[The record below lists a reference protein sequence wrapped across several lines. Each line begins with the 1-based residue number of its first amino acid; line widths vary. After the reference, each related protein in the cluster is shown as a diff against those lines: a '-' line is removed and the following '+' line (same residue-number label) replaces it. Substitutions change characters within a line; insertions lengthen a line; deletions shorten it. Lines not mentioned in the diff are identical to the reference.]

1 MSRKLWSVAAL
12 AFVLPFTT
20 ANAQKIG
27 FGASAGLA
35 APLGDFGKAA
45 QSGYDLTGMLTLSV
59 PAAPIG
65 GRAEV
70 SYSAFSGK
78 GAASG
83 INQTLTSGTIN
94 ATISQPGIMGIY
106 AIAGLGIY
114 KPGCDGCTNVDSRVG
129 FNGGAGYKF
138 GLSGFSAFVEARYH
152 TFSNGSNNG
161 GGTTSWI
168 PVVFG
173 ITF

>member
-1 MSRKLWSVAAL
+1 MSRKLWTAVAVAAF
-12 AFVLPFTT
+12 ALPLTA

-35 APLGDFGKAA
+35 APMGDFGDIA
-45 QSGYDLTGMLTLSV
+45 QSGYNLTGMLTLSV

-70 SYSAFSGK
+70 SYAGFSGK

-83 INQTLTSGTIN
+83 INQSMTSGTVN
-94 ATISQPGIMGIY
+94 ATISQPGFMGIY
-106 AIAGLGIY
+106 GIAGVGIY
-114 KPGCDGCTNVDSRVG
+114 KYGCDGCGSTDSKFG
-129 FNGGAGYKF
+129 WNGGGGYKF

-152 TFSNGSNNG
+152 SVSSNGV
-161 GGTTSWI
+161 TDSWV

>member
-1 MSRKLWSVAAL
+1 MSRKLWSVAAVA
-12 AFVLPFTT
+12 AFALPFT
-20 ANAQKIG
+20 AASAQKIG

-35 APLGDFGKAA
+35 APMGDFGKIA
-45 QSGYDLTGMLTLSV
+45 QSGYDITGMVTLSV

-70 SYSAFSGK
+70 SYAGFSGK
-78 GAASG
+78 GTASG
-83 INQTLTSGTIN
+83 INQTMTSGTVN
-94 ATISQPGIMGIY
+94 ATISQPGFMGFYGI
-106 AIAGLGIY
+106 GGVGIY
-114 KPGCDGCTNVDSRVG
+114 KYSCDGCGSTDSKFG
-129 FNGGAGYKF
+129 WNGGAGYKF

-152 TFSNGSNNG
+152 SFSANG
-161 GGTTSWI
+161 GTSSWV